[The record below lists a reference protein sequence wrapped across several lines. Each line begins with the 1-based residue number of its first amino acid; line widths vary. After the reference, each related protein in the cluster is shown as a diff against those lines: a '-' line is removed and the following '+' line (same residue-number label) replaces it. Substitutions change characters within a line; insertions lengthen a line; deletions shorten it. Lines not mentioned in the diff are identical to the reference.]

1 MKATHQ
7 KGTSTL
13 HRFVC
18 LALSALALSS
28 QMSGQAS
35 KTLIRFAAQ
44 HAFSSQTNVD
54 TFSLEVR
61 GANLFDSFVQFRIV
75 SWQGNVIYNQRF
87 SMDDL
92 MERGPRD
99 RRSPE
104 DSLVII
110 DALNHFH
117 DEVHFSNPAMM
128 DTLESNSG
136 NLLPRDKW
144 LEIWEDKTAIG
155 FSYQLGAED
164 GRVIAY
170 SKKSNRVV
178 LFYRCC

>member
-1 MKATHQ
+1 MN
-7 KGTSTL
+7 
-13 HRFVC
+13 RFVC
-18 LALSALALSS
+18 LALSTFALSS
-28 QMSGQAS
+28 QMSGQVS
-35 KTLIRFAAQ
+35 NTLIRLATE
-44 HAFSSQTNVD
+44 HGFSSHTNVD

-61 GANLFDSFVQFRIV
+61 GANLFESFVQFRIV
-75 SWQGNVIYNQRF
+75 SWQGDEIYKHRF
-87 SMDDL
+87 SMDQL

-110 DALNHFH
+110 DALNHFL

-128 DTLESNSG
+128 DSLESNSG

-144 LEIWEDKTAIG
+144 IEIWEDKTAIG

-164 GRVIAY
+164 GRGIAY
-170 SKKSNRVV
+170 SKKSKRVV
-178 LFYRCC
+178 LFYKCC